1 MILSIVSNH
10 FTGEIVLVT
19 PDYEWAVHVVNQ
31 GDNELT
37 LDTLGAPSD
46 IREGFLAELGG
57 DYLGV
62 FSSIEEAGKEEPNA
76 NVQYV
81 KIEG

>member
-10 FTGEIVLVT
+10 VTGEIVLVT
-19 PDYEWAVHVVNQ
+19 PDYEWAIHVVNNSE
-31 GDNELT
+31 NELT

-46 IREGFLAELGG
+46 IREGFLAEKGG
-57 DYLGV
+57 DFLGV
-62 FSSIEEAGKEEPNA
+62 FSTIEDAENEDPSA